1 MELILTGVY
10 TKNFLSGEVIYSYND
25 KPEKMYLIHSGK
37 VLIKSKLGL
46 ELGTLVEGEIF
57 GEVGPIIDTRR
68 TVSAI
73 ANSDC
78 TLRVIDMKTL
88 NARLEKV
95 DPVLK
100 VIIDGLAIRIG
111 EANKL
116 AEKYWQELSV
126 YKSLEK

>member
-1 MELILTGVY
+1 MEPILTGVY